1 MTYLGSEFNPVFAE
15 IVKFLLMEK
24 KEDKVNNFEKY
35 KKYLNLRLSLIGGHC
50 SGKKT
55 LSIYLKNKYNIDPIN
70 LEEIL
75 S

>member
-1 MTYLGSEFNPVFAE
+1 
-15 IVKFLLMEK
+15 MEK

-35 KKYLNLRLSLIGGHC
+35 KKYLNLRLSLIGGQC

-55 LSIYLKNKYNIDPIN
+55 LSIYLKNKYNIEPIN